1 MIQSILNWTN
11 ILADSDKIGG
21 KTVFAQE
28 KNLQSVK
35 NKTGFFLMF
44 SFAPYRKFGLAW
56 QHHTEAAS
64 LLFLQIR
71 RVVFV

>member
-28 KNLQSVK
+28 KNLQ
-35 NKTGFFLMF
+35 
-44 SFAPYRKFGLAW
+44 
-56 QHHTEAAS
+56 
-64 LLFLQIR
+64 
-71 RVVFV
+71 